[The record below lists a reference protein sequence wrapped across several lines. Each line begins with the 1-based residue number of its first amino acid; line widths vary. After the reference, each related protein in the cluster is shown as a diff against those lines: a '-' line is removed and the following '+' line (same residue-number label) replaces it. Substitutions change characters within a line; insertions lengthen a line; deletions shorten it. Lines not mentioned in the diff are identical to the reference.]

1 MKINSRGLSL
11 VELLVVVAILGIVLG
26 AVLVSYTSSLRV
38 FTDVK
43 SLSDPI
49 ETKTPSIELIARYF
63 DRWGVGVIAK
73 THRSTCTIC
82 PDHPMS
88 MTIVTGN
95 PCDEVTF
102 YGNLYGFGFVREV
115 IGTGNDAAK
124 LISCR
129 LDMTHTSN
137 KKSNCYT
144 LWRDNTPLNDYNS
157 TGPILLGLRYLNPNN
172 ADCSNI
178 PSTNQTATMDDEMSP
193 YDGNIWKTVKPGDV
207 IHRAA
212 HRIRL
217 FCQSYNNDSNSTWL
231 YADLTDFYGECNENE
246 PSSPIAPVNS
256 FKVQALPS
264 GCNPTSGEC
273 RAVRVTVV
281 FRSQSPDYGGQ
292 FKTYEV
298 TRVFGR

>member
-1 MKINSRGLSL
+1 MKINNQGLSL
-11 VELLVVVAILGIVLG
+11 VELLVVVAILSIVLG
-26 AVLVSYTSSLRV
+26 AILVTYSSSLRV

-73 THRSTCTIC
+73 THRSNCTIC
-82 PDHPMS
+82 PAHPMS
-88 MTIVTGN
+88 MTITSGN

-102 YGNLYGFGFVREV
+102 YGNLYGFGFVRDV
-115 IGTGNDAAK
+115 SSSTAQ

-129 LDMTHTSN
+129 LDSSSN
-137 KKSNCYT
+137 QNCYT
-144 LWRDNTPLNDYNS
+144 LWRDNTPINDYAS
-157 TGPILLGLRYLNPNN
+157 TTNNPIILGLSSLSPSN
-172 ADCSNI
+172 ADCSTGI
-178 PSTNQTATMDDEMSP
+178 TSSTTSNATMNYDMSP
-193 YDGNIWKTVKPGDV
+193 YSGSNFKRVKPADV

-217 FCQSYNNDSNSTWL
+217 YCQGNANDGGRTWL
-231 YADLTDFYGECNENE
+231 YADLIDFYGACNENE
-246 PSSPIAPVNS
+246 TATPIAPVNS
-256 FKVQALPS
+256 FRVDGLPS
-264 GCNPTSGEC
+264 GCNASAGDCT
-273 RAVRVTVV
+273 AVRVTVV
-281 FRSQSPDYGGQ
+281 FRSQSPDYKGQ